1 MYYTFIILPNKA
13 LVRALKIDILSVLV
27 VYMNQYNEGYW
38 PPSNDRPHLVSLPVH
53 NFFTGNDPYLL
64 VSGMAG

>member
-1 MYYTFIILPNKA
+1 M
-13 LVRALKIDILSVLV
+13 RALKIDILSVLV